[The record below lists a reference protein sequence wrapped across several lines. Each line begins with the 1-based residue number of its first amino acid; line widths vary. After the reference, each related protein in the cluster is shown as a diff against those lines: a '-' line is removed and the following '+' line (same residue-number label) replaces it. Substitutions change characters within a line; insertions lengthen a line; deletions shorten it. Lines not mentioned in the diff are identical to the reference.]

1 MTFVNWRQCYLLLNI
16 LLWSDCMSIWLSSCS
31 LCILSCFIYV
41 VIVRGYQF
49 LNAELCWF
57 RKVPDLIERLKVP
70 SCFSQREIICT
81 CTFLFISEKFDSF
94 IHNVLKSRVV
104 EQKNAINSQIIV
116 YYYYYFLFMLTWKR
130 SNGYIYCIKRCRLCK
145 CLFVIMNRCTLY
157 TCVLYLCKSASN
169 HLIMWLHFNHLQMM
183 CLKKNDW
190 MRTCLYA
197 LFPLIFSYGYS
208 P

>member
-1 MTFVNWRQCYLLLNI
+1 MQTEDNVICYWI
-16 LLWSDCMSIWLSSCS
+16 SCYD
-31 LCILSCFIYV
+31 LIACPFDFHHVLCFIYV
-41 VIVRGYQF
+41 VIVRGYEF

-104 EQKNAINSQIIV
+104 EQKYAINSQIIV